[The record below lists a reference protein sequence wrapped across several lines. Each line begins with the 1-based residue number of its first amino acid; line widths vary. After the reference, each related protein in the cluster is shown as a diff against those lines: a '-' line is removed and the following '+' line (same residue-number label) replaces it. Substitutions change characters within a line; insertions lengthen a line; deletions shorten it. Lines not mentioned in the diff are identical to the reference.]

1 MDYKMPPQRPAV
13 VIKEK
18 DPLQEA
24 LLQKTKTNKVMEKHG
39 MVPRKMPFQLK
50 GK

>member
-1 MDYKMPPQRPAV
+1 MDYKVPMERPV
-13 VIKEK
+13 VEVKLK

-24 LLQKTKTNKVMEKHG
+24 LLQKTKTTKVMEKHG